1 MITLSEI
8 WKTTPFISLLLLAG
22 LVQVPEELQEAAK
35 VDGATAWQRL
45 WKVVLPNMK
54 AAIMVAV
61 LFRTL
66 DAWRIFDNPFVM
78 TSGANDTETLSF
90 LAYRQNVTLVNLGA
104 GSAVS
109 VLLFFTVVVIAFI
122 FIKGFKTDLSQVQ
135 GRRADGRPQDQQ
147 LVDGLGRA
155 DPGVGDVPAAV
166 DGLAGVQEPRHVPRR
181 ATPAFF
187 PEDWTWDNFQT
198 VFSDELFTSAL
209 RNSFG
214 IAIIA
219 TVLSVI
225 VAMFAAYAIARL
237 DFRGK
242 KLLLSMALAIAMFP
256 QAALVG
262 PLFNMWR
269 GLGIYDTWIGLI
281 IPYLTFALPLS
292 IWTMSAFFR
301 QIPWE
306 MEQAAQVD
314 GATAWQAFRK
324 VIVPLAAP
332 GVFTTA
338 ILTFF
343 FCWNEF
349 LLAISLTS
357 TDRARTVPAALSFF
371 TGPSQFQSPV
381 TAIMAA
387 SVVVTIPVV
396 IIVLI
401 FQRRIVAGLTAG
413 AVKG

>member
-1 MITLSEI
+1 MGGRKASNWWTVWGVLILV
-8 WKTTPFISLLLLAG
+8 WALFPLL
-22 LVQVPEELQEAAK
+22 
-35 VDGATAWQRL
+35 W
-45 WKVVLPNMK
+45 M
-54 AAIMVAV
+54 
-61 LFRTL
+61 F
-66 DAWRIFDNPFVM
+66 
-78 TSGANDTETLSF
+78 SLSF
-90 LAYRQNVTLVNLGA
+90 
-104 GSAVS
+104 
-109 VLLFFTVVVIAFI
+109 
-122 FIKGFKTDLSQVQ
+122 K
-135 GRRADGRPQDQQ
+135 
-147 LVDGLGRA
+147 
-155 DPGVGDVPAAV
+155 DPNTF
-166 DGLAGVQEPRHVPRR
+166 RSS
-181 ATPAFF
+181 TPTFF
-187 PEDWTWDNFQT
+187 PQKWVWDNYKT
-198 VFSDELFTSAL
+198 VFTDSLFTSAL
-209 RNSFG
+209 RNSVF
-214 IAIIA
+214 ISLIA
-219 TVLSVI
+219 TGLAVVI
-225 VAMFAAYAIARL
+225 AMFAAYAIARM
-237 DFRGK
+237 DYPGK
-242 KLLLSMALAIAMFP
+242 KVLLSMALAIAMFP

-269 GLGIYDTWIGLI
+269 NLGIYDTWLGLI

-371 TGPSQFQSPV
+371 TGASQFQSPI
-381 TAIMAA
+381 TYIMAA

-396 IIVLI
+396 ILVLI
-401 FQRRIVAGLTAG
+401 FQRRIMAGLTAG

>member
-1 MITLSEI
+1 MATTR
-8 WKTTPFISLLLLAG
+8 KTSRGWTIAG
-22 LVQVPEELQEAAK
+22 LFILVWAAFPL
-35 VDGATAWQRL
+35 VW
-45 WKVVLPNMK
+45 
-54 AAIMVAV
+54 MV
-61 LFRTL
+61 
-66 DAWRIFDNPFVM
+66 
-78 TSGANDTETLSF
+78 SLSF
-90 LAYRQNVTLVNLGA
+90 KDPDTFR
-104 GSAVS
+104 GSAP
-109 VLLFFTVVVIAFI
+109 
-122 FIKGFKTDLSQVQ
+122 GFWPDEWVWQNYDS
-135 GRRADGRPQDQQ
+135 
-147 LVDGLGRA
+147 
-155 DPGVGDVPAAV
+155 
-166 DGLAGVQEPRHVPRR
+166 
-181 ATPAFF
+181 
-187 PEDWTWDNFQT
+187 
-198 VFSDELFTSAL
+198 VFSDSLFTSAL

-214 IAIIA
+214 ISIIA
-219 TVLSVI
+219 TLISVVI
-225 VAMFAAYAIARL
+225 AMFAAYAIARL
-237 DFRGK
+237 EFPLK

-262 PLFNMWR
+262 PLFDMWR
-269 GLGIYDTWIGLI
+269 RLGIYDTWIGLI

-314 GATAWQAFRK
+314 GATQWQAFRK

-349 LLAISLTS
+349 LLAASLTS
-357 TDRARTVPAALSFF
+357 TNRARTVPAALTFF
-371 TGPSQFQSPV
+371 TGSSQFQSPI

-396 IIVLI
+396 IIVLL

>member
-1 MITLSEI
+1 MAGRKVSNWWTVWGVLI
-8 WKTTPFISLLLLAG
+8 LLWALFPLL
-22 LVQVPEELQEAAK
+22 
-35 VDGATAWQRL
+35 W
-45 WKVVLPNMK
+45 
-54 AAIMVAV
+54 MV
-61 LFRTL
+61 
-66 DAWRIFDNPFVM
+66 
-78 TSGANDTETLSF
+78 SLSF
-90 LAYRQNVTLVNLGA
+90 KDPATFR
-104 GSAVS
+104 SA
-109 VLLFFTVVVIAFI
+109 
-122 FIKGFKTDLSQVQ
+122 
-135 GRRADGRPQDQQ
+135 
-147 LVDGLGRA
+147 
-155 DPGVGDVPAAV
+155 
-166 DGLAGVQEPRHVPRR
+166 EP
-181 ATPAFF
+181 TFF
-187 PEDWTWDNFQT
+187 PQVWVWDNYKT
-198 VFSDELFTSAL
+198 VFTDSLFTTAL
-209 RNSFG
+209 RNSVG
-214 IAIIA
+214 IALIA
-219 TVLSVI
+219 TFLAVI
-225 VAMFAAYAIARL
+225 VAMFAAYAIARME
-237 DFRGK
+237 FPGK
-242 KLLLSMALAIAMFP
+242 KFLLSMALAIAMFP

-269 GLGIYDTWIGLI
+269 NLGIYDTWLGLI

-371 TGPSQFQSPV
+371 TGASQFQSPI
-381 TAIMAA
+381 TYIMAA

-396 IIVLI
+396 ILVLI
-401 FQRRIVAGLTAG
+401 FQRRIMAGLTAG

>member
-1 MITLSEI
+1 MGTKPSR
-8 WKTTPFISLLLLAG
+8 WWTVWGLLILVWALFPLL
-22 LVQVPEELQEAAK
+22 
-35 VDGATAWQRL
+35 W
-45 WKVVLPNMK
+45 
-54 AAIMVAV
+54 MV
-61 LFRTL
+61 
-66 DAWRIFDNPFVM
+66 
-78 TSGANDTETLSF
+78 SLSF
-90 LAYRQNVTLVNLGA
+90 
-104 GSAVS
+104 
-109 VLLFFTVVVIAFI
+109 
-122 FIKGFKTDLSQVQ
+122 K
-135 GRRADGRPQDQQ
+135 
-147 LVDGLGRA
+147 
-155 DPGVGDVPAAV
+155 DPTSF
-166 DGLAGVQEPRHVPRR
+166 RS
-181 ATPAFF
+181 ATPTFF
-187 PEDWTWDNFQT
+187 PKDWVWKNYKT
-198 VFSDELFTSAL
+198 VFSDTLFTSAL
-209 RNSFG
+209 RNSLG
-214 IAIIA
+214 ISLIA
-219 TVLSVI
+219 TTLSVV

-237 DFRGK
+237 DFPGK
-242 KLLLSMALAIAMFP
+242 KFLLSMALAIAMFP

-269 GLGIYDTWIGLI
+269 QFGIYDTWIGLI

-357 TDRARTVPAALSFF
+357 TDKARTVPAALSFF
-371 TGPSQFQSPV
+371 TGASQFESPIP
-381 TAIMAA
+381 AIMAA

-396 IIVLI
+396 ILVLV
-401 FQRRIVAGLTAG
+401 FQRRIMAGLTAG

>member
-1 MITLSEI
+1 MGDRKAGVWWTVSGMVILV
-8 WKTTPFISLLLLAG
+8 WALFPLL
-22 LVQVPEELQEAAK
+22 
-35 VDGATAWQRL
+35 W
-45 WKVVLPNMK
+45 
-54 AAIMVAV
+54 MV
-61 LFRTL
+61 
-66 DAWRIFDNPFVM
+66 
-78 TSGANDTETLSF
+78 SLSF
-90 LAYRQNVTLVNLGA
+90 KDPDTFRSQEPT
-104 GSAVS
+104 
-109 VLLFFTVVVIAFI
+109 FF
-122 FIKGFKTDLSQVQ
+122 
-135 GRRADGRPQDQQ
+135 PQDW
-147 LVDGLGRA
+147 V
-155 DPGVGDVPAAV
+155 
-166 DGLAGVQEPRHVPRR
+166 
-181 ATPAFF
+181 
-187 PEDWTWDNFQT
+187 WDNYKT
-198 VFSDELFTSAL
+198 VFTDSLFTSAL
-209 RNSFG
+209 RNSIG
-214 IAIIA
+214 IALIA
-219 TVLSVI
+219 TALSVI
-225 VAMFAAYAIARL
+225 IAMFAAYAIARM
-237 DFRGK
+237 DYPGK
-242 KLLLSMALAIAMFP
+242 KFLLSMALAIAMFP

-269 GLGIYDTWIGLI
+269 NLGIYDTWIGLI

-314 GATAWQAFRK
+314 GATAWQAFRR

-371 TGPSQFQSPV
+371 TGASQFESPI
-381 TAIMAA
+381 TYIMAA

-396 IIVLI
+396 ILVLI
-401 FQRRIVAGLTAG
+401 FQRRIMAGLTAG

>member
-1 MITLSEI
+1 MS
-8 WKTTPFISLLLLAG
+8 
-22 LVQVPEELQEAAK
+22 
-35 VDGATAWQRL
+35 
-45 WKVVLPNMK
+45 
-54 AAIMVAV
+54 
-61 LFRTL
+61 
-66 DAWRIFDNPFVM
+66 
-78 TSGANDTETLSF
+78 
-90 LAYRQNVTLVNLGA
+90 
-104 GSAVS
+104 
-109 VLLFFTVVVIAFI
+109 
-122 FIKGFKTDLSQVQ
+122 
-135 GRRADGRPQDQQ
+135 GRRASNWWTLWGLLI
-147 LVDGLGRA
+147 LVWALFPLLWMVSLSFK
-155 DPGVGDVPAAV
+155 DPTGFRG
-166 DGLAGVQEPRHVPRR
+166 
-181 ATPAFF
+181 ATPSFF
-187 PEDWTWDNFQT
+187 PKQWVWTNYQT
-198 VFSDELFTSAL
+198 VFSDTLFTSAL

-214 IAIIA
+214 IALIA
-219 TVLSVI
+219 TLLSVI

-237 DFRGK
+237 DFPGK
-242 KLLLSMALAIAMFP
+242 KFLLSMALAIAMFP

-269 GLGIYDTWIGLI
+269 SLGIYDTWLGLI

-324 VIVPLAAP
+324 VIAPLAAP

-343 FCWNEF
+343 YCWNEF

-357 TDRARTVPAALSFF
+357 TDAARTVPAALSFF
-371 TGPSQFQSPV
+371 TGASQFQSPV

-396 IIVLI
+396 ILVLL
-401 FQRRIVAGLTAG
+401 FQRRIVAGLTSG

>member
-1 MITLSEI
+1 MTGQKTSLWWTI
-8 WKTTPFISLLLLAG
+8 WGVLILLWALFPLL
-22 LVQVPEELQEAAK
+22 
-35 VDGATAWQRL
+35 W
-45 WKVVLPNMK
+45 
-54 AAIMVAV
+54 MV
-61 LFRTL
+61 
-66 DAWRIFDNPFVM
+66 
-78 TSGANDTETLSF
+78 SLSF
-90 LAYRQNVTLVNLGA
+90 KDPATLRA
-104 GSAVS
+104 G
-109 VLLFFTVVVIAFI
+109 T
-122 FIKGFKTDLSQVQ
+122 
-135 GRRADGRPQDQQ
+135 PQ
-147 LVDGLGRA
+147 
-155 DPGVGDVPAAV
+155 
-166 DGLAGVQEPRHVPRR
+166 
-181 ATPAFF
+181 FF
-187 PEDWTWDNFQT
+187 PEEWTWKNYDS
-198 VFSDELFTSAL
+198 VFSDSLFTSAL

-214 IAIIA
+214 ISLIA
-219 TVLSVI
+219 TALAVV

-237 DFRGK
+237 DFPGK
-242 KLLLSMALAIAMFP
+242 RLLLSAALAIAMFP
-256 QAALVG
+256 VAALVG

-269 GLGIYDTWIGLI
+269 GIGIYDTWLGLI

-357 TDRARTVPAALSFF
+357 TDRARTVPAAISFF
-371 TGPSQFQSPV
+371 TGASQFESPV

-396 IIVLI
+396 IIVLL

>member
-1 MITLSEI
+1 MASSR
-8 WKTTPFISLLLLAG
+8 KTSPWWTVWGVLILLWALFPLA
-22 LVQVPEELQEAAK
+22 
-35 VDGATAWQRL
+35 W
-45 WKVVLPNMK
+45 
-54 AAIMVAV
+54 MV
-61 LFRTL
+61 
-66 DAWRIFDNPFVM
+66 
-78 TSGANDTETLSF
+78 SLSF
-90 LAYRQNVTLVNLGA
+90 
-104 GSAVS
+104 
-109 VLLFFTVVVIAFI
+109 
-122 FIKGFKTDLSQVQ
+122 K
-135 GRRADGRPQDQQ
+135 
-147 LVDGLGRA
+147 
-155 DPGVGDVPAAV
+155 DPDTFRSSKPKF
-166 DGLAGVQEPRHVPRR
+166 L
-181 ATPAFF
+181 
-187 PEDWTWDNFQT
+187 PEDWSWQNYRT
-198 VFSDELFTSAL
+198 VFSDSLFTSAL

-219 TVLSVI
+219 TLLSVV

-237 DFRGK
+237 EFPLK
-242 KLLLSMALAIAMFP
+242 KVLLSMALAIAMFP

-262 PLFNMWR
+262 PLFDMWR
-269 GLGIYDTWIGLI
+269 RFGIYDTWIGLI

-314 GATAWQAFRK
+314 GATPWQAFRK
-324 VIVPLAAP
+324 VIVPMAAP

-349 LLAISLTS
+349 LLAASLTS
-357 TDRARTVPAALSFF
+357 TDKSRTVPAALNFF
-371 TGPSQFQSPV
+371 TGASQFQSPV

-401 FQRRIVAGLTAG
+401 FQRRIVAGLTSG

>member
-1 MITLSEI
+1 MGGTKTSNWWTLWGVIILLWALFPLVWMASLSFKNPETFRGSEPTFFPRD
-8 WKTTPFISLLLLAG
+8 W
-22 LVQVPEELQEAAK
+22 
-35 VDGATAWQRL
+35 
-45 WKVVLPNMK
+45 
-54 AAIMVAV
+54 
-61 LFRTL
+61 TL
-66 DAWRIFDNPFVM
+66 DNY
-78 TSGANDTETLSF
+78 E
-90 LAYRQNVTLVNLGA
+90 
-104 GSAVS
+104 
-109 VLLFFTVVVIAFI
+109 
-122 FIKGFKTDLSQVQ
+122 
-135 GRRADGRPQDQQ
+135 
-147 LVDGLGRA
+147 
-155 DPGVGDVPAAV
+155 
-166 DGLAGVQEPRHVPRR
+166 
-181 ATPAFF
+181 
-187 PEDWTWDNFQT
+187 T
-198 VFSDELFTSAL
+198 VFSDSLFTSAL

-219 TVLSVI
+219 TALAVV

-237 DFRGK
+237 DFPGK
-242 KLLLSMALAIAMFP
+242 RLLLSMALAIAMFP
-256 QAALVG
+256 VAALVG

-301 QIPWE
+301 EIPWE

-324 VIVPLAAP
+324 VIVPLATP

-357 TDRARTVPAALSFF
+357 TDRARTVPAAITFF
-371 TGPSQFQSPV
+371 TGSSQFVSPV

-387 SVVVTIPVV
+387 SLIVTIPVV
-396 IIVLI
+396 IIVLV